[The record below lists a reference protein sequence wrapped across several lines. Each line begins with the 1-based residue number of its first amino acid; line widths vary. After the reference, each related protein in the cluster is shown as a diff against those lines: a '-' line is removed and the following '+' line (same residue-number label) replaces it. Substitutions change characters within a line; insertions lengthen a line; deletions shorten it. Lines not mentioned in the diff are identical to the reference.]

1 MTNTCPHNTPDE
13 IYKIIEDTHDWRTVH
28 VRLSLV
34 LKIIE
39 EDKAILTRKVS
50 FEMYAI
56 YDEWEAIA
64 QSSQIPNGVFV
75 ETCTYTIVWETDKDY
90 GKMTEPKDSDFDDFD
105 CDTFFAWDSPDLPT
119 KVTEN
124 ACARLNVDE
133 VQVGEDLIE
142 HYGSLEKVDFADF
155 PTLLKPLL
163 EVSIIKYNHYN
174 KFNGYPKVVT

>member
-1 MTNTCPHNTPDE
+1 MTNNCPHNTPNE
-13 IYKIIEDTHDWRTVH
+13 IYEIIEDTHDWRTVH

-56 YDEWEAIA
+56 YDEWEEIA

-75 ETCTYTIVWETDKDY
+75 ETCTYTIVWGTDKDY
-90 GKMTEPKDSDFDDFD
+90 EKMTEPKDLDFDDFD
-105 CDTFFAWDSPDLPT
+105 CDTFFVWDSPDLPRE
-119 KVTEN
+119 VTEN

-133 VQVGEDLIE
+133 VQVGEDLIK
-142 HYGSLEKVDFADF
+142 HYGCLEKVDFADF

-163 EVSIIKYNHYN
+163 EASITKYNHYN
-174 KFNGYPKVVT
+174 KFNGYPKAVT